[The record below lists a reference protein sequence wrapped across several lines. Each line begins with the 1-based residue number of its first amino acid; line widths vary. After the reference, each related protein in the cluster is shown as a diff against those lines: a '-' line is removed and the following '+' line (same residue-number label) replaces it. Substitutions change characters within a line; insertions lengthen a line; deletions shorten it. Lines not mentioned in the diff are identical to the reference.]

1 LPANE
6 ETTLVKSANRS
17 GTRRSPIAGF
27 SIVELVVSLC
37 IMLILTAIAVPSLMR
52 SLRAYQLNDAA
63 GRVSDMLK
71 FTRFEAVRRNAQVNF
86 LMQTS
91 GAGWLVGTDSNNNG
105 TLDPTEKQQLIS
117 GFAALVPSGVAPSPA
132 AITTALGG
140 AALNPLYGSGSTVTF
155 DARGAI
161 RDSSGQVSSKIYVL
175 YIGSIN
181 DPDPGYRAVILLPS
195 GSTQIWTA
203 PSVGPWQKVS

>member
-1 LPANE
+1 LPSNE
-6 ETTLVKSANRS
+6 ETILGQSANRS
-17 GTRRSPIAGF
+17 GTRRSGIAGF

-71 FTRFEAVRRNAQVNF
+71 FTRFEAVRQNKKVSF
-86 LMQTS
+86 LLAPNGS
-91 GAGWLVGTDSNNNG
+91 GWIVWAGPSTDTAPS
-105 TLDPTEKQQLIS
+105 PMEKQVPIA
-117 GFAALVPSGVAPSPA
+117 GFASLVTAGVPSGLTVA
-132 AITTALGG
+132 
-140 AALNPLYGSGSTVTF
+140 GSGPLNTLSGSSCTPACFAF
-155 DARGAI
+155 DARGA
-161 RDSSGQVSSKIYVL
+161 VSPLQAYVL

-195 GSTQIWTA
+195 GSTQIWSA
-203 PSVGPWQKVS
+203 PSAGPWQQVS